1 MIEVEIMLN
10 YFIEYISMG
19 GNGFYIWTGY
29 IVPLSLIFSFVL
41 LQRVRLKLL
50 KKKMKENEE

>member
-1 MIEVEIMLN
+1 MIEVKIMLN
-10 YFIEYISMG
+10 YFKEYMCMG

-29 IVPLSLIFSFVL
+29 LIPLSLIFSFVL
-41 LQRVRLKLL
+41 FQRVRLKLL

>member
-10 YFIEYISMG
+10 YFIEYMSMG

>member
-1 MIEVEIMLN
+1 MLN
-10 YFIEYISMG
+10 SFKEYMSMG

-29 IVPLSLIFSFVL
+29 LIPLSLIFSFVL
-41 LQRVRLKLL
+41 LQRVRLKLI